1 MTSSTHAPSSIWVSS
16 PRRPLPS
23 RSPRE
28 PATGPRR
35 RPKCLAD
42 GVVIAKEAFRF
53 VEQSQAYHGTKEAF
67 RLRDE
72 HFRVPEPGSP

>member
-1 MTSSTHAPSSIWVSS
+1 MP
-16 PRRPLPS
+16 
-23 RSPRE
+23 
-28 PATGPRR
+28 
-35 RPKCLAD
+35 AD

-72 HFRVPEPGSP
+72 HFHVPEPGSP